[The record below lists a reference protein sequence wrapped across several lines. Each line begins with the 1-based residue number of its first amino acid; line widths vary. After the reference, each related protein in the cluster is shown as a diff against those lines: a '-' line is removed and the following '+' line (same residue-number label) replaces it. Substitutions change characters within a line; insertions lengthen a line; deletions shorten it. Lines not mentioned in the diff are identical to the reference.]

1 MKYSHTNPA
10 EALEIGRNLRAKKIV
25 GTHWG
30 TILMSLEDPFEPPA
44 KFLANAKNFG
54 YQEKDAVLFKIGET
68 KTINQIL
75 S

>member
-1 MKYSHTNPA
+1 
-10 EALEIGRNLRAKKIV
+10 
-25 GTHWG
+25 
-30 TILMSLEDPFEPPA
+30 MSLEDPFEPPT
-44 KFLANAKNFG
+44 KFMVSAKNFG